1 MTTPLPTEV
10 AVRLVVGTEML
21 SGGTLVNGVI
31 TFIPQPREVIARTAK
46 TGIMMQPVAVTVAD
60 YQKQSTSAFF
70 PFFA

>member
-1 MTTPLPTEV
+1 
-10 AVRLVVGTEML
+10 ML

-31 TFIPQPREVIARTAK
+31 TFTPQPREVIARTAK
-46 TGIMMQPVAVTVAD
+46 TGIMMRPVAVTVAD